1 MTERLVM
8 EHPSLRDSVGSGY
21 VRHLKVFMSVR
32 LYITLVVKVHVN
44 CTPLLLLVYV
54 YIGLVE
60 DQAAE

>member
-32 LYITLVVKVHVN
+32 LYITLVVMVHVN
-44 CTPLLLLVYV
+44 CTSLLLLVYV
-54 YIGLVE
+54 YTGLVE